1 MQRAQFAHPGPI
13 RFRLWKASIS
23 PEPMVTR
30 SYMSRREVE
39 QQSFSLPVA
48 FLVPLVAILLQVL
61 LPRVLPALAILDL
74 PLVVTLFFAISRR
87 SPIAGTVTGATIGLL
102 QDILTNQPIGVNGM
116 AKSVIGYAAASL
128 GSQIDVE
135 NLATRALLS
144 FGFSLLQSVLL
155 YLIERR
161 LLGIRAFHLMWLHEL
176 LRAVLN
182 MAVAVP
188 AFLLLDRWKR
198 QE

>member
-1 MQRAQFAHPGPI
+1 
-13 RFRLWKASIS
+13 
-23 PEPMVTR
+23 MVTR

-48 FLVPLVAILLQVL
+48 VLVPVAAILLQVM
-61 LPRVLPALAILDL
+61 LPRLFAPLAIVDL
-74 PLVVTLFFAISRR
+74 PLIVTLFFAVSRR

-102 QDILTNQPIGVNGM
+102 QDVLTSQPVGVNGM
-116 AKSVIGYAAASL
+116 AKAAIGYAAASL

-135 NLATRALLS
+135 NTATRGLLTFS
-144 FGFSLLQSVLL
+144 FSVIQSLLL

-161 LLGIRAFHLMWLHEL
+161 LLGFRDFHLLWLHEL
-176 LRAVLN
+176 LRAVVN
-182 MAVAVP
+182 TVVAIPV
-188 AFLLLDRWKR
+188 FLLLDRWKQ